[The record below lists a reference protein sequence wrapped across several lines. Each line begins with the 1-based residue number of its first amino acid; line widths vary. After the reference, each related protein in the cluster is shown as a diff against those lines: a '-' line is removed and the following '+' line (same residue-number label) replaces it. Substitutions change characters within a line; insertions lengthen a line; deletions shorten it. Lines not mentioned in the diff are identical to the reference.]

1 MMKLGSQG
9 IAAIYLGGQKIKKA
23 YLGEAVV
30 FDTAGPPEPVTYT
43 ITLSVDP
50 QSGGTVTGGGSVEEG
65 MSVTVSSTPAGGYT
79 FSGWRENGAIVSTS
93 PSYTFTV
100 TSDRSLTAVFAAEVQ
115 SYNIVTSVDPAGAGT
130 ASGGGTYTQGQSVTL
145 QAVPASGYQFVAWRE
160 AGADV
165 STDAAYTFTASGN
178 RTITAVFAAIIYT
191 VTTSTDPAGSGTTII
206 TGTGTYQQGESVTV
220 TASPDDGYKFVK
232 WTEGGQTVSESASY
246 TFTVSG
252 DRALVAVFETE
263 QTSRLPA
270 GYQELMYI
278 GVTASINTTGY
289 SRGGI
294 HCITPKE
301 NRPNHNTDYIPK
313 IYLDYQ
319 LDSIPAGSTYA
330 ASNATIF
337 GNRLARTANN
347 VVKNTY
353 RGAYCSAG
361 QITFNYRSASVSY
374 ASVTTKLT
382 LSAVRTKLTIDLTAK
397 LLTIN
402 SASYPLNVTGTGNY
416 PCLNVGYFACDWYS
430 SGISGTTSHALIPGK
445 LYEVKAWDKEGN
457 LIVHCVP
464 AREINTGKLGMYDMV
479 NSYFI
484 AASSYSTT
492 TPGAEV

>member
-1 MMKLGSQG
+1 MKLGSQG

-30 FDTAGPPEPVTYT
+30 FDTAEPPEPATYT

-50 QSGGTVTGGGSVEEG
+50 QGGGTVTGGGSVEEG
-65 MSVTVSSTPAGGYT
+65 MSVTVSSTPASGYT

-100 TSDRSLTAVFAAEVQ
+100 TSDRSLTAVFAAVIPT
-115 SYNIVTSVDPAGAGT
+115 YRVTAGIDP
-130 ASGGGTYTQGQSVTL
+130 
-145 QAVPASGYQFVAWRE
+145 E
-160 AGADV
+160 
-165 STDAAYTFTASGN
+165 
-178 RTITAVFAAIIYT
+178 
-191 VTTSTDPAGSGTTII
+191 GSGTA
-206 TGTGTYQQGESVTV
+206 TGAGTYQQGASVTV
-220 TASPDDGYKFVK
+220 TASPGDGYKFVK

-252 DRALVAVFETE
+252 DRVLVAVFEAE

-337 GNRLARTANN
+337 GNRLAQTANN

-361 QITFNYRSASVSY
+361 QITFNYRSASASY